1 MQATITH
8 AGGVQT
14 KIALEDGNLITGT
27 VQDCTPIAEITKA
40 LHNEGIH
47 GDKEFR
53 HAASIPF
60 VIIETYCN
68 NHGLTLA
75 DFWQNPAHIKTM
87 LNDPDLKA
95 FRIWPGRV

>member
-1 MQATITH
+1 MHTIDH
-8 AGGVQT
+8 GNGMHT
-14 KIALEDGNLITGT
+14 KIALEDGNLVAGT
-27 VQDCTPIAEITKA
+27 VQDCTPIADFTKA

-53 HAASIPF
+53 HAAKIPF
-60 VIIETYCN
+60 VLIEAYCN
-68 NHGLTLA
+68 NNGLMLA
-75 DFWQNPAHIKTM
+75 DFWQNPAHIKAM